1 MSYFREVRKGL
12 AKGEGNFYVSWGG
25 SEGVGEASADGVVVL
40 AGGGVG
46 VGVPFVLRGAFGAG
60 GRTADLVGGEEA
72 ELRGDVAAQA
82 YFSAVGEGR
91 RSRRAQDESFSRFV
105 RGMSKKMIIFAG
117 FWAKMGLKC
126 NKIALRGRFLG
137 EARDDLRL

>member
-1 MSYFREVRKGL
+1 MQRGGLPDIPEYEKRMDRLEMSYFREIRKGL

-25 SEGVGEASADGVVVL
+25 SEGVGEAGADGVVVL

-82 YFSAVGEGR
+82 YFSSVGEGR

-105 RGMSKKMIIFAG
+105 REISRKNDYF
-117 FWAKMGLKC
+117 
-126 NKIALRGRFLG
+126 RRFLG
-137 EARDDLRL
+137 KNGG

>member
-1 MSYFREVRKGL
+1 M
-12 AKGEGNFYVSWGG
+12 SWGG

-46 VGVPFVLRGAFGAG
+46 FPFVLQDAFGAG
-60 GRTADLVGGEEA
+60 GGTADLVGGEEA

-105 RGMSKKMIIFAG
+105 REISRKNDYF
-117 FWAKMGLKC
+117 
-126 NKIALRGRFLG
+126 RRFLG
-137 EARDDLRL
+137 KNGG